1 MFYILSA
8 QLCLHWTLF
17 KRDDTDFS
25 LTPMV
30 LIRFRIFINI
40 TSRELNSAENN
51 NVSNNSLTAKVH
63 KVNNL
68 STNNNSTGN
77 YRMVSLKTKII
88 VRTATLTK
96 EVGNMTLSRENKIET
111 NYLSLVTVWRGM
123 SKDKN
128 CQLNVYVINFLIGKM
143 RSMKA
148 MHYRWRS

>member
-1 MFYILSA
+1 
-8 QLCLHWTLF
+8 
-17 KRDDTDFS
+17 
-25 LTPMV
+25 MV

-96 EVGNMTLSRENKIET
+96 EV
-111 NYLSLVTVWRGM
+111 
-123 SKDKN
+123 
-128 CQLNVYVINFLIGKM
+128 
-143 RSMKA
+143 
-148 MHYRWRS
+148 